1 VAGDD
6 VLRAWTEHRQARGG
20 GWVTMS
26 AEDGSSMVI
35 GQIIRQVRARKTLSQ
50 DELALRLR
58 DVAAKDGQHPQT
70 TRRTIS
76 RWERD
81 SRIPQPAYRRWLA
94 VALDLPVETLNRA
107 AAASQGGVPTNA
119 RNITRPVHDSLGV
132 LLVESD
138 EAVLSDEAGVF
149 ADLASLTGPDGPLPS
164 SLAGHVIDLDLEIL
178 IDIGEDGW
186 ARVTHRHELLNLTK
200 RPVCRIVRELWFEHT
215 NGPLVITPLDERD
228 RRVVIQRIHDTA
240 NFAKFACQISPAI
253 QPGESAVVRF
263 TCEGGR
269 FLSDHYWRQLLP
281 RFTRHLMIRICHRR
295 ARRLVNCTAFEEH
308 PDGSE
313 NSIAERL
320 TWDYEDTDVAITL
333 TREGLT
339 SNQAVTLRWEVS
351 PEPA

>member
-1 VAGDD
+1 MA
-6 VLRAWTEHRQARGG
+6 
-20 GWVTMS
+20 
-26 AEDGSSMVI
+26 I
-35 GQIIRQVRARKTLSQ
+35 GQIIREVRERKALSQ

-58 DVAAKDGQHPQT
+58 DVAATDGEHPQT

-107 AAASQGGVPTNA
+107 AAASQGGAAADA
-119 RNITRPVHDSLGV
+119 RNIVQTDHDASLGE

-138 EAVLSDEAGVF
+138 EAALRHEAGVF
-149 ADLASLTGPDGPLPS
+149 ADPASLASPDRSLPG
-164 SLAGHVIDLDLEIL
+164 SLAGNVVDLDLEIL

-186 ARVTHRHELLNLTK
+186 ARLTHRHELLNLTR
-200 RPVCRIVRELWFEHT
+200 RPVCRVVRELWFEHT

-263 TCEGGR
+263 TCDGGR
-269 FLSDHYWRQLLP
+269 FVSDHYWRQLLP

-295 ARRLVNCTAFEEH
+295 ARRLVNCTAVEEH

-320 TWDYEDTDVAITL
+320 TWDYEDTDVALTV

-339 SNQAVTLRWEVS
+339 SNQVVTLRWEVS